1 MKKLRIKHLVIIL
14 FIAVLLGVLGFR
26 IFQAVKSESQ
36 QNGGRP
42 GGSRMQTVQTG
53 VVSRGTLAETI
64 TLTGPLRAK
73 EQVDVNPKV
82 SGRIVQMKVDTGQV
96 VKEGSLI
103 ALIEDAE
110 IQEQVERSKA
120 AMAVSDA
127 TISQRQAELNNAKA
141 ELDRKQKLLDEG
153 LISRQE
159 FETAET
165 RHHVSKSQL
174 ELARAQKRQAEAEQR
189 ELTIRQGQTRI
200 FSPMTGI
207 IAKRHVDTGAMV
219 SPTVPIVTVV
229 NLDTMVLHANAS
241 ERDIARIKR
250 GSPAKVIIDSL
261 PGQEY
266 SGRVMR
272 ISPLLDPQTRNG
284 EVEIEIANR
293 DGSLKGEM
301 FARVELDLG
310 TSREMTL
317 LPRDALVYRGDQ
329 PGVYI
334 VESDEERNLFAKFR
348 PVETGL
354 TQEDK
359 VEVISGLEEG
369 DRVITGG
376 SNLVKDG
383 DRVNVMGDK
392 PDSNSRPQP

>member
-1 MKKLRIKHLVIIL
+1 MLKKLRIKHLVIIL
-14 FIAVLLGVLGFR
+14 FIAALLGVLGFR

-36 QNGGRP
+36 QGGRP
-42 GGSRMQTVQTG
+42 GARAQTVQTG
-53 VVSRGTLAETI
+53 LVSRGTLNEI
-64 TLTGPLRAK
+64 ISLTGALKAK

-82 SGRIVQMKVDTGQV
+82 GGRIVQMKVDTGQL
-96 VKEGSLI
+96 VKEGTLI

-127 TISQRQAELNNAKA
+127 AISQRQAELDNAKA
-141 ELDRKQKLLDEG
+141 ELDRNKHLLEEG
-153 LISRQE
+153 LLSRQQ
-159 FETAET
+159 FETTET
-165 RHHVSKSQL
+165 RYNVARSQL

-189 ELTIRQGQTRI
+189 ELSIRQSQTRI
-200 FSPMTGI
+200 FSPITGI
-207 IAKRHVDTGAMV
+207 IAKRHVDTGALV

-229 NLDTMVLHANAS
+229 NLNTMVLHANAS
-241 ERDIARIKR
+241 ERDIARIKH
-250 GSPAKVIIDSL
+250 GSPAKVTIDSI
-261 PGQEY
+261 PGRTYE
-266 SGRVMR
+266 GRVMR

-284 EVEIEIANR
+284 EVEIEIGNR
-293 DGSLKGEM
+293 DGTLKGEM

-317 LPRDALVYRGDQ
+317 LPRDALCYRGDQ

-334 VESDEERNLFAKFR
+334 VESDTAKFR

-354 TQEDK
+354 TQGNQ
-359 VEVISGLEEG
+359 VEVISGLQEG
-369 DRVITGG
+369 DAIITGG

-383 DRVNVMGDK
+383 DRVRVMGDK
-392 PDSNSRPQP
+392 SDQKSRPQP